1 MPRQLN
7 QNQLDVL
14 LLLYKFRFTT
24 SNLLTQKLK
33 LQHRNSINS
42 RLQIL
47 EEQEYI
53 GRRYDKSYKLMNK
66 PASYFMLPKGFAALR
81 GMDSISN
88 TTLKNMYKDAQATD
102 GFVERSL
109 AIFSLCNKLESIFGQ
124 RFDMFSKSE
133 LTGMEDMPEKLPEGL
148 IRLKTSDS
156 PRAKEHNFFL
166 YYAEERQPL
175 FAISNIITKQ
185 LEYGDSED
193 WNELFGKPPAIIL
206 ICDSPALERRLHRQ
220 AGRVEDE
227 AAKGQGFYTST
238 TTEIMAID
246 NPLDAFL
253 MPLKRMPDGRVSL
266 SAA

>member
-1 MPRQLN
+1 MPRKLN
-7 QNQLDVL
+7 QNQIDVL
-14 LLLYKFRFTT
+14 LLLYKFRFVT

-47 EEQEYI
+47 EDKEYI

-66 PASYFMLPKGFAALR
+66 PASYFMLPKGFAVLR
-81 GMDSISN
+81 GMDGISN
-88 TTLKNMYKDAQATD
+88 NTLKNMYKDAQATD

-109 AIFSLCNKLESIFGQ
+109 MIFGIYNQLEDVFGQ

-133 LTGMEDMPEKLPEGL
+133 LTGMEDMPEILPNGL

-156 PRAKEHNFFL
+156 PRAKERNFFI
-166 YYAEERQPL
+166 YYVEEREPL
-175 FAISNIITKQ
+175 FAVSNIITKQ

-193 WNELFGKPPAIIL
+193 WQELFGKPPAIIL
-206 ICDSPALERRLHRQ
+206 ICNSPALERRLHRQ

-227 AAKGQGFYTST
+227 AAKGQKFYTT
-238 TTEIMAID
+238 TVTEIMGTAKP
-246 NPLDAFL
+246 NNAFL
-253 MPLKRMPDGRVSL
+253 MPLRRMPDGRIPL
-266 SAA
+266 ATA

>member
-1 MPRQLN
+1 MPRKLN
-7 QNQLDVL
+7 QNQIDVL
-14 LLLYKFRFTT
+14 LLLYKFRFAT

-47 EEQEYI
+47 ENQEYI
-53 GRRYDKSYKLMNK
+53 GRRYDKSYKMINK
-66 PASYFMLPKGFAALR
+66 PASYFMLPKGFAVLR
-81 GMDSISN
+81 GMEGVSSN
-88 TTLKNMYKDAQATD
+88 ALKNMYKDVQATD

-109 AIFSLCNKLESIFGQ
+109 AILGIYNQLEAVFGE

-133 LTGMEDMPEKLPEGL
+133 LTGVEGMPEVSPDGL
-148 IRLKTSDS
+148 IKLKTSDS
-156 PRAKEHNFFL
+156 PRAKERNFFI

-193 WNELFGKPPAIIL
+193 WQELFGKPPAIIV
-206 ICDSPALERRLHRQ
+206 ICDSPTLERRLHRQ
-220 AGRVEDE
+220 AGRAEDE
-227 AAKGQGFYTST
+227 AAKDQRFYTTT
-238 TTEIMAID
+238 TTEIMAS
-246 NPLDAFL
+246 NKPGGTFL

-266 SAA
+266 DVA

>member
-1 MPRQLN
+1 MPRKLN

-14 LLLYKFRFTT
+14 LLLYKFRFAT

-33 LQHRNSINS
+33 LKHRNSINS

-47 EEQEYI
+47 EDQEYI

-66 PASYFMLPKGFAALR
+66 PASYFMLPKGFAVLR
-81 GMDSISN
+81 GMDGVSN
-88 TTLKNMYKDAQATD
+88 NTLKNMYKDAQATD

-109 AIFSLCNKLESIFGQ
+109 TIFGIYNKLEDILGQ

-133 LTGMEDMPEKLPEGL
+133 LTGMEDMPEILPDGL

-156 PRAKEHNFFL
+156 SRAKERYFFI
-166 YYAEERQPL
+166 YYVEERQPL
-175 FAISNIITKQ
+175 FAISKIITKQ

-193 WNELFGKPPAIIL
+193 WEELFGKPPTVIL
-206 ICDSPALERRLHRQ
+206 ISDTPALERRLHRQ

-227 AAKGQGFYTST
+227 AVGGQKFYTT
-238 TTEIMAID
+238 TVKETVTVDSPSAA
-246 NPLDAFL
+246 LL
-253 MPLKRMPDGRVSL
+253 MPLKRMPDGRVAL
-266 SAA
+266 TSA

>member
-1 MPRQLN
+1 MPRKLN
-7 QNQLDVL
+7 QNQIDVL
-14 LLLYKFRFTT
+14 LLLYKFRFVT

-47 EEQEYI
+47 EDQEYI

-66 PASYFMLPKGFAALR
+66 PASYFMLPKGFAMLR
-81 GMDSISN
+81 GMDGISN
-88 TTLKNMYKDAQATD
+88 NALKNMYKDAKATD

-109 AIFSLCNKLESIFGQ
+109 AIFGIYNKLESVFGQ

-133 LTGMEDMPEKLPEGL
+133 LTGMEDMPETPPDGL

-156 PRAKEHNFFL
+156 PRAKERYLFL
-166 YYAEERQPL
+166 YYVEERQPL
-175 FAISNIITKQ
+175 FAISNVITKQ

-193 WNELFGKPPAIIL
+193 WQELFGKPPAVIL
-206 ICDSPALERRLHRQ
+206 MCNSSSLERRLHRQ

-227 AAKGQGFYTST
+227 AAKGQKFYTT
-238 TTEIMAID
+238 TVTETMTITES
-246 NPLDAFL
+246 NDAFL
-253 MPLKRMPDGRVSL
+253 MPLKRMPDSRVSL
-266 SAA
+266 DAM

>member
-1 MPRQLN
+1 MPRQLS

-14 LLLYKFRFTT
+14 LLLYKFRFAT

-47 EEQEYI
+47 EDQEYI

-81 GMDSISN
+81 SMDGISN

-102 GFVERSL
+102 GFVERNL
-109 AIFSLCNKLESIFGQ
+109 TIFGIYNKLETIFGQ

-133 LTGMEDMPEKLPEGL
+133 LTGMEDMPEKLPDGL
-148 IRLKTSDS
+148 IRLKTSAS

-193 WNELFGKPPAIIL
+193 WNDLFGKPPAVIL
-206 ICDSPALERRLHRQ
+206 VCDSFTLERRLHRQ

-227 AAKGQGFYTST
+227 AARGQKFYTST
-238 TTEIMAID
+238 TTEIMATD
-246 NPLDAFL
+246 SPFDGFL
-253 MPLKRMPDGRVSL
+253 MPLKRMSDGRVPL
-266 SAA
+266 GTA